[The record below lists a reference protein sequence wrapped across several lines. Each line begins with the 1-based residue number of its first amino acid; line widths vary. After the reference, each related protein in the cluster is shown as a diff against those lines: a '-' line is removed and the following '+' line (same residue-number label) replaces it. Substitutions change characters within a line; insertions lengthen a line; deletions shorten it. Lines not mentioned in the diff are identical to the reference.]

1 MPRDHGDCTFH
12 DQWLVQDEYKEWV
25 VKDGDQRLARC
36 KKSSMTMAWARAGLA
51 LGMAMQLFELP
62 NEFSVL
68 GLAHLRKSVSGHVP
82 VLFMC
87 CEYHF

>member
-1 MPRDHGDCTFH
+1 MQEIFHGHGHGPCNFLNL
-12 DQWLVQDEYKEWV
+12 QV
-25 VKDGDQRLARC
+25 AM
-36 KKSSMTMAWARAGLA
+36 KKF
-51 LGMAMQLFELP
+51 QLP

-87 CEYHF
+87 CE